1 VKGVFRISAG
11 REARSETRRF
21 PRKRAERETAK
32 MGGMTTPEHKSPPG
46 EHKSPDGSTLTVLL
60 ALAANLGIAILKALA
75 GLLTGS
81 AALLSE
87 AAHSVGDTVTE
98 LLLLTALRRSRRPA
112 DRRHPF
118 GYGKERFFWSLLAAV
133 GILISGA
140 AFSFY
145 QGYRTVSGHGG
156 EQSRDAWVGY
166 LVLALSAVLEGISF
180 SQGVRQLRAESARM
194 GQTWRTYLRI
204 PRDPTVKTVVLED
217 SAALIGILLAFAG
230 LALHEATGS
239 ARWDGV
245 AALAIGALLVVVA
258 YQLAQTS
265 KGLLIGQQANIKLV
279 RAIRVRLAEQPEVEK
294 VVDILTMIVG
304 SDSILLCARLDFR
317 DSLTAAE
324 LERVC
329 MRIDGSLRREF
340 TDLDEVFLEP
350 VPRNDPELRARVLA
364 RYGDIL
370 ERDVQQPSTG

>member
-1 VKGVFRISAG
+1 MR
-11 REARSETRRF
+11 
-21 PRKRAERETAK
+21 
-32 MGGMTTPEHKSPPG
+32 GMTTASQN
-46 EHKSPDGSTLTVLL
+46 KSPDGSTLTVLL

-118 GYGKERFFWSLLAAV
+118 GYGKERFFWSLLAAI
-133 GILISGA
+133 GILVSGA

-145 QGYRTVSGHGG
+145 QGYRTLRGQSGAGDHH
-156 EQSRDAWVGY
+156 AWVGY

-180 SQGVRQLRAESARM
+180 SQGVRQLRAESGRLGERWLA
-194 GQTWRTYLRI
+194 YLRN
-204 PRDPTVKTVVLED
+204 PRDPTVKSVVLED

-230 LALHEATGS
+230 LALHQATGS
-239 ARWDGV
+239 AVWDGA

-265 KGLLIGQQANIKLV
+265 KGLLIGQQANVKLV
-279 RAIRVRLAEQPEVEK
+279 RAIRIHLAEQPEVEK

-304 SDSILLCARLDFR
+304 SDRVLLCARLDFR
-317 DSLTAAE
+317 DTLTAAE
-324 LERVC
+324 LERACV
-329 MRIDGSLRREF
+329 RIDGTLREAF
-340 TDLDEVFLEP
+340 QDLDEVFLEP
-350 VPRNDPELRARVLA
+350 VPRSDPVLRARVLA

-370 ERDVQQPSTG
+370 ERDPRPARPAGRRPAGP

>member
-1 VKGVFRISAG
+1 
-11 REARSETRRF
+11 
-21 PRKRAERETAK
+21 
-32 MGGMTTPEHKSPPG
+32 MTTASQNKSQ
-46 EHKSPDGSTLTVLL
+46 DGSTVTVLL

-118 GYGKERFFWSLLAAV
+118 GYGKERFFWSLLAAI
-133 GILISGA
+133 GILASGA

-145 QGYRTVSGHGG
+145 EGYRTLRGHGG
-156 EQSRDAWVGY
+156 EEGRAWVGY
-166 LVLALSAVLEGISF
+166 AVLGLSAVLEGISF

-194 GQTWRTYLRI
+194 GETWRAYLRN
-204 PRDPTVKTVVLED
+204 PRDPTVKSVVLED
-217 SAALIGILLAFAG
+217 SAALIGIVLAFAG
-230 LALHEATGS
+230 LALHQATGS
-239 ARWDGV
+239 AVYDGT
-245 AALAIGALLVVVA
+245 AALAIAALLVVVA

-265 KGLLIGQQANIKLV
+265 KGLLIGQQANVRLV
-279 RAIRVRLAEQPEVEK
+279 RAIRIRLAEQPEVEK

-304 SDSILLCARLDFR
+304 SDNILLCARLDFQ
-317 DSLTAAE
+317 DSLSAAE
-324 LERVC
+324 LERACV
-329 MRIDGSLRREF
+329 RIDASLRQEF

-370 ERDVQQPSTG
+370 ERDVQRPAPG

>member
-1 VKGVFRISAG
+1 MKESFRSG
-11 REARSETRRF
+11 HGARRTVPAAMMR
-21 PRKRAERETAK
+21 
-32 MGGMTTPEHKSPPG
+32 GMTDEQHKAQA
-46 EHKSPDGSTLTVLL
+46 GSMLTVLL
-60 ALAANLGIAILKALA
+60 ALAANLGIAVLKAVA
-75 GLLTGS
+75 GLLAGS

-118 GYGKERFFWSLLAAV
+118 GYGKERYFWSLLAAM
-133 GILISGA
+133 GILTLGA

-145 QGYRTVSGHGG
+145 QGYHTLSGHAEKQG
-156 EQSRDAWVGY
+156 RAWVGY
-166 LVLALSAVLEGISF
+166 LVLGLSAVLEGISF
-180 SQGVRQLRAESARM
+180 RQATKQLREEAHRVGER
-194 GQTWRTYLRI
+194 RLEYLRN

-217 SAALIGILLAFAG
+217 SAALVGIVLAFAG
-230 LALHEATGS
+230 LGLHQLTGS
-239 ARWDGV
+239 ATWDGL

-258 YQLAQTS
+258 YQLAQTN
-265 KGLLIGQQANIKLV
+265 KGLLIGQQANVKLV
-279 RAIRVRLAEQPEVEK
+279 RAIRIRLAEQPEVEK

-304 SDSILLCARLDFR
+304 SDSILLCARLDFC
-317 DSLTAAE
+317 DALNAAD
-324 LERVC
+324 LERACVR
-329 MRIDGSLRREF
+329 MDSSLRQEF

-370 ERDVQQPSTG
+370 ERDARRPAGG

>member
-1 VKGVFRISAG
+1 
-11 REARSETRRF
+11 
-21 PRKRAERETAK
+21 
-32 MGGMTTPEHKSPPG
+32 
-46 EHKSPDGSTLTVLL
+46 
-60 ALAANLGIAILKALA
+60 
-75 GLLTGS
+75 
-81 AALLSE
+81 
-87 AAHSVGDTVTE
+87 
-98 LLLLTALRRSRRPA
+98 
-112 DRRHPF
+112 
-118 GYGKERFFWSLLAAV
+118 
-133 GILISGA
+133 
-140 AFSFY
+140 
-145 QGYRTVSGHGG
+145 
-156 EQSRDAWVGY
+156 
-166 LVLALSAVLEGISF
+166 VLALSAVLEGISF

-194 GQTWRTYLRI
+194 GQTWRAYLRI

-230 LALHEATGS
+230 LALHQVTGS

-279 RAIRVRLAEQPEVEK
+279 RSIRIRLAEQPEVEK

-317 DSLTAAE
+317 DSLTAAD

-370 ERDVQQPSTG
+370 ERDVQQPSAG